1 MCSSSHSMV
10 LRVKRYWDMTS
21 HIFSWSVYYEQKSL
35 CFMSRCGCSDRVNVS
50 KLLLIDWY
58 RVGLMNNLIV
68 WGQASLYK
76 LSGRMCELDS
86 CFHLNCYYWLIV
98 ISCKYNFNC
107 LKSIRY
113 KQFVS
118 RSLLMSK
125 HNTHLITKKILLI
138 RWLLNFYLDVVH
150 TWNIKCYLLY
160 VLTGNISIA
169 TT

>member
-35 CFMSRCGCSDRVNVS
+35 WFMSRCGCNDRVNVS

-107 LKSIRY
+107 LNEVTDLIMDNLIVWGQTSLCKLSNRMCQLYIA
-113 KQFVS
+113 VS
-118 RSLLMSK
+118 VTPKLL
-125 HNTHLITKKILLI
+125 LLI
-138 RWLLNFYLDVVH
+138 DWL
-150 TWNIKCYLLY
+150 
-160 VLTGNISIA
+160 
-169 TT
+169 